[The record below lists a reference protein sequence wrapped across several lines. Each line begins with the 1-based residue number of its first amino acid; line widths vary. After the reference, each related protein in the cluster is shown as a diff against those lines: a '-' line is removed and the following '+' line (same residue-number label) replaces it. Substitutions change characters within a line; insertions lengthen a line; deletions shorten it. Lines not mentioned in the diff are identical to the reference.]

1 MLRYDEN
8 MSNKKIKLIVIFV
21 PIIIILSYF
30 FTALYSFHQFHK
42 GNYYN
47 DKKLIK
53 DYVEW
58 DELRENFKNYINIQ
72 LLKETQKSEEL
83 KDLGELGVLLSG
95 LAGKFVETMVDSYL
109 NPEGLS
115 MLIEKSEKKD
125 EIPKPNLVTLIG
137 GFTIMEFNSLNSF
150 YVTYENEDQELP
162 IFFNRKGLNW
172 KITLIEFPD
181 NLIEGMK

>member
-1 MLRYDEN
+1 M
-8 MSNKKIKLIVIFV
+8 NKKLKLILITS
-21 PIIIILSYF
+21 PLIIIFLYL

-42 GNYYN
+42 GIYYN

-83 KDLGELGVLLSG
+83 KDLGEFGALLSG

-125 EIPKPNLVTLIG
+125 EIPEPTFLTLIG
-137 GFTIMEFNSLNSF
+137 GFTIMDFNSLSSF
-150 YVTYENEDQELP
+150 YVTYENEGQELP
-162 IFFNRKGLNW
+162 IFFNRKGLTW
-172 KITLIEFPD
+172 KITQIEFPGD
-181 NLIEGMK
+181 LLENLR

>member
-1 MLRYDEN
+1 MN
-8 MSNKKIKLIVIFV
+8 SKKIKLIL
-21 PIIIILSYF
+21 IITPLIVLFSYV

-42 GNYYN
+42 GIYYN

-72 LLKETQKSEEL
+72 FLKETKKDDDLKEL
-83 KDLGELGVLLSG
+83 GDLGLLFTG
-95 LAGKFVETMVDSYL
+95 LAGKLVESLVDTYL

-125 EIPKPNLVTLIG
+125 EIPEPTFLTLIG
-137 GFTIMEFNSLNSF
+137 GFTIMDFNGHSSF
-150 YVTYENEDQELP
+150 YITYENQGEEFP
-162 IFFNRKGLNW
+162 IFFNRKGLTW
-172 KITLIEFPD
+172 KITQIEFPK
-181 NLIEGMK
+181 NLMESKK

>member
-1 MLRYDEN
+1 MN
-8 MSNKKIKLIVIFV
+8 SKKIKLIL
-21 PIIIILSYF
+21 IITPLIVLFSYV

-42 GNYYN
+42 GIYYN

-72 LLKETQKSEEL
+72 LLKETKKDDDLKEL
-83 KDLGELGVLLSG
+83 GDLGLLFTG
-95 LAGKFVETMVDSYL
+95 LAGKLVESLVDTYL

-125 EIPKPNLVTLIG
+125 EIPEPTLVTLLG
-137 GFTIMEFNSLNSF
+137 GFTIMNFNGHSSF
-150 YVTYENEDQELP
+150 YITYENEGEEFP
-162 IFFNRKGLNW
+162 IFFNREGLTW
-172 KITLIEFPD
+172 KITQIEFPED
-181 NLIEGMK
+181 LLSSLK

>member
-1 MLRYDEN
+1 MN
-8 MSNKKIKLIVIFV
+8 SKKIKLIL
-21 PIIIILSYF
+21 IITPLIVLFSYV

-42 GNYYN
+42 GIYYN

-72 LLKETQKSEEL
+72 LLKETQKNEEL

-162 IFFNRKGLNW
+162 IFFNRKGLTW
-172 KITLIEFPD
+172 KITQIEFPE

>member
-1 MLRYDEN
+1 MN
-8 MSNKKIKLIVIFV
+8 SKKIKLIL
-21 PIIIILSYF
+21 IITPLLVLFSYF

-42 GNYYN
+42 GIYYN

-72 LLKETQKSEEL
+72 LLKETQKSDDL
-83 KDLGELGVLLSG
+83 KDLGEFGILLSG
-95 LAGKFVETMVDSYL
+95 LASKFVESMVDSYL

-125 EIPKPNLVTLIG
+125 EIPKPTFLTLIG
-137 GFTIMEFNSLNSF
+137 GFTIMDFNSLSSF
-150 YVTYENEDQELP
+150 YVTYENEGQELP
-162 IFFNRKGLNW
+162 IFFNRKGLTW
-172 KITLIEFPD
+172 KITQIEFPGD
-181 NLIEGMK
+181 LLENLS

>member
-1 MLRYDEN
+1 M
-8 MSNKKIKLIVIFV
+8 KKKLKLILITS
-21 PIIIILSYF
+21 PIIIIFLYF

-42 GNYYN
+42 GIYYN

-83 KDLGELGVLLSG
+83 KDLGEFGVLLSG

-115 MLIEKSEKKD
+115 MLLEKNQKKD
-125 EIPKPNLVTLIG
+125 EIPEPTFLTLIG
-137 GFTIMEFNSLNSF
+137 GFTIMDFNSLSSF
-150 YVTYENEDQELP
+150 YVTYENDGQELP
-162 IFFNRKGLNW
+162 IFFNRKGLTW
-172 KITLIEFPD
+172 KITQIEFPE
-181 NLIEGMK
+181 NLMENIKSKNY

>member
-1 MLRYDEN
+1 MN
-8 MSNKKIKLIVIFV
+8 SKKIKLIL
-21 PIIIILSYF
+21 IITPLIVLFSYF

-42 GNYYN
+42 GIYYN

-72 LLKETQKSEEL
+72 LLKETKKDDDLKEL
-83 KDLGELGVLLSG
+83 GDLGLLFTG
-95 LAGKFVETMVDSYL
+95 LAGKLVESLVDTYL

-125 EIPKPNLVTLIG
+125 EIPEPTFLTLIG
-137 GFTIMEFNSLNSF
+137 GFTIMDFNGHSSF
-150 YVTYENEDQELP
+150 YITYENQGEEFP
-162 IFFNRKGLNW
+162 IFFNRKGLTW
-172 KITLIEFPD
+172 KITQIEFPED
-181 NLIEGMK
+181 LLSSLK

>member
-1 MLRYDEN
+1 M
-8 MSNKKIKLIVIFV
+8 NKKLKQVLIISPLIVIFF
-21 PIIIILSYF
+21 YF
-30 FTALYSFHQFHK
+30 LTALYSFHQFHK
-42 GNYYN
+42 GIYYN

-83 KDLGELGVLLSG
+83 KELGEFGVLLSG

-125 EIPKPNLVTLIG
+125 EIPEPTFLTLIS
-137 GFTIMEFNSLNSF
+137 GFTIMDFNGLSSF
-150 YVTYENEDQELP
+150 NITYENKGQEFP
-162 IFFNRKGLNW
+162 VFFNRKGLTW
-172 KITLIEFPD
+172 KITQIEFPE
-181 NLIEGMK
+181 NLLGELK

>member
-1 MLRYDEN
+1 M
-8 MSNKKIKLIVIFV
+8 NKKLKLVLIIS
-21 PIIIILSYF
+21 PIIIIFLYF

-42 GNYYN
+42 GIYYN

-83 KDLGELGVLLSG
+83 KDLGEFGILLSG

-115 MLIEKSEKKD
+115 MLIEKSKK
-125 EIPKPNLVTLIG
+125 KMKYQNLH
-137 GFTIMEFNSLNSF
+137 FSH
-150 YVTYENEDQELP
+150 
-162 IFFNRKGLNW
+162 
-172 KITLIEFPD
+172 
-181 NLIEGMK
+181 

>member
-1 MLRYDEN
+1 MR
-8 MSNKKIKLIVIFV
+8 KKLKLTLIISLIVIVF
-21 PIIIILSYF
+21 LYF

-42 GNYYN
+42 GIYYN

-83 KDLGELGVLLSG
+83 KDLGEFGVLLSG
-95 LAGKFVETMVDSYL
+95 LAGKFVETIVDSYL

-115 MLIEKSEKKD
+115 MLLDKNQKKD
-125 EIPKPNLVTLIG
+125 EIPEPTFLTLIG
-137 GFTIMEFNSLNSF
+137 GFMIMDFNSLNSF
-150 YVTYENEDQELP
+150 YVNYENEDQELP
-162 IFFNRKGLNW
+162 IFFNRKGLTW
-172 KITLIEFPD
+172 KITQIEFPE
-181 NLIEGMK
+181 NLLEDLK

>member
-1 MLRYDEN
+1 MN
-8 MSNKKIKLIVIFV
+8 SKKIKLIL
-21 PIIIILSYF
+21 IITPLIILFSYF

-42 GNYYN
+42 GIYYN

-72 LLKETQKSEEL
+72 LLKETQKDDNLKEL
-83 KDLGELGVLLSG
+83 GDLGLLFTG
-95 LAGKFVETMVDSYL
+95 LAGKLVESLVDTYL

-125 EIPKPNLVTLIG
+125 EIPKPTIITLLG
-137 GFTIMEFNSLNSF
+137 GFTIMDFNGHSSF
-150 YVTYENEDQELP
+150 YITYENEGEEFP
-162 IFFNRKGLNW
+162 IFFNRKGLTW
-172 KITLIEFPD
+172 KITQIEFPENLLD
-181 NLIEGMK
+181 NLK

>member
-1 MLRYDEN
+1 M
-8 MSNKKIKLIVIFV
+8 NKKLKLTLIISPIVIV
-21 PIIIILSYF
+21 CLYF

-42 GNYYN
+42 GIYYN

-72 LLKETQKSEEL
+72 LLKETKKDDNLKEL
-83 KDLGELGVLLSG
+83 GDLGLLFTG
-95 LAGKFVETMVDSYL
+95 LAGKLVESLVDTYL

-125 EIPKPNLVTLIG
+125 EIPKPTLVTLLG
-137 GFTIMEFNSLNSF
+137 CFTIMDFNGHSSF
-150 YVTYENEDQELP
+150 YITYKNEGQEFP
-162 IFFNRKGLNW
+162 VFFNRKGLTW
-172 KITLIEFPD
+172 KITQIEFPE
-181 NLIEGMK
+181 NLLEDLK

>member
-1 MLRYDEN
+1 
-8 MSNKKIKLIVIFV
+8 MSNRKTKLTVIII
-21 PIIIILSYF
+21 PIIILFSYF

-42 GNYYN
+42 GIYYN

-83 KDLGELGVLLSG
+83 KDLGELGVLLKG
-95 LAGKFVETMVDSYL
+95 LVGKLVETIVDSYI

-125 EIPKPNLVTLIG
+125 EIPKPTLVTLLG
-137 GFTIMEFNSLNSF
+137 GFTIMDFNGHSSF
-150 YVTYENEDQELP
+150 YITYENEGEEFP
-162 IFFNRKGLNW
+162 IFFNRKGLTW
-172 KITLIEFPD
+172 KITQMEFPE
-181 NLIEGMK
+181 NLLQDLK

>member
-1 MLRYDEN
+1 M
-8 MSNKKIKLIVIFV
+8 NKKLKLTLIISPLILIF
-21 PIIIILSYF
+21 LYF

-42 GNYYN
+42 GIYYN

-72 LLKETQKSEEL
+72 LLKETKKDDDLKEL
-83 KDLGELGVLLSG
+83 GDLGLLFTG
-95 LAGKFVETMVDSYL
+95 LAGKLVESLVDTYL

-125 EIPKPNLVTLIG
+125 EIPKPTLVTLLG
-137 GFTIMEFNSLNSF
+137 GFTIMDFNGHSSF
-150 YVTYENEDQELP
+150 YITYENEGKEFP
-162 IFFNRKGLNW
+162 IFFNRKGLTW
-172 KITLIEFPD
+172 KITQIEFPE
-181 NLIEGMK
+181 NLLQDLK

>member
-1 MLRYDEN
+1 MN
-8 MSNKKIKLIVIFV
+8 SKKIKLIL
-21 PIIIILSYF
+21 IITPLIVLFSYV

-42 GNYYN
+42 GIYYN

-72 LLKETQKSEEL
+72 LLKETKKDDDLKEL
-83 KDLGELGVLLSG
+83 GDLGLLLTG
-95 LAGKFVETMVDSYL
+95 LAGKLVESLVDTYL

-125 EIPKPNLVTLIG
+125 EIPEPTLVTLLG
-137 GFTIMEFNSLNSF
+137 GFTIMEFNGHSSF
-150 YVTYENEDQELP
+150 YITYENEGEEFP
-162 IFFNRKGLNW
+162 IFFNRKGLTW
-172 KITLIEFPD
+172 KITQIEFPEDLLD
-181 NLIEGMK
+181 NFK

>member
-1 MLRYDEN
+1 MN
-8 MSNKKIKLIVIFV
+8 SKKIKLIL
-21 PIIIILSYF
+21 IITPLLVLFSYF

-42 GNYYN
+42 GIYYN

-72 LLKETQKSEEL
+72 LLKETQKSDDL
-83 KDLGELGVLLSG
+83 KDLGEFGILLSG
-95 LAGKFVETMVDSYL
+95 LASKFVESMVDSYL

-125 EIPKPNLVTLIG
+125 EIPKPTFLTLIG
-137 GFTIMEFNSLNSF
+137 GFTIMDFNSLSSF
-150 YVTYENEDQELP
+150 YVTYENEGQELP
-162 IFFNRKGLNW
+162 IFFNRKGLTW
-172 KITLIEFPD
+172 KITQIEFPGD
-181 NLIEGMK
+181 LLENLR

>member
-1 MLRYDEN
+1 MN
-8 MSNKKIKLIVIFV
+8 SKKIKLIL
-21 PIIIILSYF
+21 IITPLIVLFSYV

-42 GNYYN
+42 GIYYN

-72 LLKETQKSEEL
+72 LLKETKKDDDLKEL
-83 KDLGELGVLLSG
+83 GDLGLLFTG
-95 LAGKFVETMVDSYL
+95 LAGKLVESLVDTYL

-125 EIPKPNLVTLIG
+125 EIPEPTLVTLLG
-137 GFTIMEFNSLNSF
+137 GFTIMDFNGHSSF
-150 YVTYENEDQELP
+150 YITYENEGEEFP
-162 IFFNRKGLNW
+162 IFFNRKGLTW
-172 KITLIEFPD
+172 KITQIEFPED
-181 NLIEGMK
+181 LLSSLK

>member
-1 MLRYDEN
+1 
-8 MSNKKIKLIVIFV
+8 MSSKKIKLIL
-21 PIIIILSYF
+21 IITPLIVLFSYF

-42 GNYYN
+42 GIYYN

-72 LLKETQKSEEL
+72 LLKETKKDDDLKEL
-83 KDLGELGVLLSG
+83 GDLGLLFTG
-95 LAGKFVETMVDSYL
+95 LAGKLVESLVDTYL

-125 EIPKPNLVTLIG
+125 EIPKPTIITLLG
-137 GFTIMEFNSLNSF
+137 GFTIMDFNGHSSF
-150 YVTYENEDQELP
+150 YITYENEGEEFP
-162 IFFNRKGLNW
+162 IFFNRKGLTW
-172 KITLIEFPD
+172 KITQIEFPED
-181 NLIEGMK
+181 LLSSLK

>member
-1 MLRYDEN
+1 M
-8 MSNKKIKLIVIFV
+8 NKKLKLILITS
-21 PIIIILSYF
+21 PLIIIFLYF

-42 GNYYN
+42 GIYYN

-72 LLKETQKSEEL
+72 LLKETQKSDEL

-125 EIPKPNLVTLIG
+125 EIPEPTLLTLIG

-162 IFFNRKGLNW
+162 IFFNRKGLTW
-172 KITLIEFPD
+172 KITQIEFPE

>member
-1 MLRYDEN
+1 MN
-8 MSNKKIKLIVIFV
+8 SKKIKLIL
-21 PIIIILSYF
+21 IITPLIVLFSYV

-42 GNYYN
+42 GIYYN

-72 LLKETQKSEEL
+72 LLKETKKDDDL
-83 KDLGELGVLLSG
+83 KELGDLSLLFTG
-95 LAGKFVETMVDSYL
+95 LAGKLVESLVDTYL

-125 EIPKPNLVTLIG
+125 EIPKPTLVTLLG
-137 GFTIMEFNSLNSF
+137 GFTIMDFNGHSSF
-150 YVTYENEDQELP
+150 YITYENEGEEFP
-162 IFFNRKGLNW
+162 IFFNRKGLTW
-172 KITLIEFPD
+172 KITQIEFPED
-181 NLIEGMK
+181 LLSSLK